1 MAFGRLGVMSSK
13 VWLAGLAFVGTL
25 IQFSL
30 SVAEL
35 GRDNADLVV
44 RKRAERR
51 TWDKA
56 TRVRRRRL
64 WWSMTGWIVL
74 MCAAALALEGT
85 LHL

>member
-1 MAFGRLGVMSSK
+1 MSSK

-25 IQFSL
+25 IQFCL
-30 SVAEL
+30 AVVDL
-35 GRDNADLVV
+35 GWQNGDIPRST
-44 RKRAERR
+44 RAERR
-51 TWDKA
+51 TWDRA

-74 MCAAALALEGT
+74 MSAAALAFEST